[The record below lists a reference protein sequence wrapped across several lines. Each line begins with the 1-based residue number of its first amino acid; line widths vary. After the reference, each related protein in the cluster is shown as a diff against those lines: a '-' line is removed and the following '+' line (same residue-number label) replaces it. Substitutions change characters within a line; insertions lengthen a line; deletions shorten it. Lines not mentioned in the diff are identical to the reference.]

1 MKWKDLDKSK
11 KWQYLV
17 LIFVVAFLIRS
28 VDPTH
33 VVITAILYIL
43 IAYTLYDK
51 TDRKERLGIK
61 PATPKA
67 YIAAVIVL
75 GVMVAI
81 IMPLYI
87 ITPLCPM
94 HFIDGTLEMAYD
106 LIENV
111 WLMPIVV
118 WLIMGTFWVYS
129 EEIFFRGFLNDA
141 IEDLLGIEEVEKK
154 NLTLSKK
161 RIGGI
166 TIVSLA
172 FGFCHLSMIWAPLYM
187 WGVVEM
193 DVVFTIIVILGLSGV
208 GFAIGILRTKT
219 DSLFP
224 AILCHS
230 LGNFFEVLL
239 ISLILFS

>member
-1 MKWKDLDKSK
+1 MKWKDFDESK

-17 LIFVVAFLIRS
+17 LIFVVAFVIRS
-28 VDPTH
+28 LDPTQ
-33 VVITAILYIL
+33 VVITTMLYIL
-43 IAYTLYDK
+43 IAYMLYDK
-51 TDRKERLGIK
+51 TDRKERLGLK
-61 PATPKA
+61 STTSKS
-67 YIAAVIVL
+67 YLAALIVL

-94 HFIDGTLEMAYD
+94 HFIDGTLEMAYG

-118 WLIMGTFWVYS
+118 WLIMGTFWVYA
-129 EEIFFRGFLNDA
+129 EELFFRGFLNDA
-141 IEDLLGIEEVEKK
+141 MEDLLGIEEVEKK
-154 NLTLSKK
+154 NLTLTKK

-187 WGVVEM
+187 WGLIEL
-193 DVVFTIIVILGLSGV
+193 DLVFAIIAILGLAGI
-208 GFAIGILRTKT
+208 GFAFGILRIKT

-239 ISLILFS
+239 ISLLLFS

>member
-1 MKWKDLDKSK
+1 M
-11 KWQYLV
+11 
-17 LIFVVAFLIRS
+17 VAFLIRS

-33 VVITAILYIL
+33 VVITAIIYII

-61 PATPKA
+61 PAMLKA
-67 YIAAVIVL
+67 YLAALVVL

-81 IMPLYI
+81 IVPLYI

-94 HFIDGTLEMAYD
+94 HFIDGTLEMAHG

-111 WLMPIVV
+111 WLMSIVV
-118 WLIMGTFWVYS
+118 WLIMGTFWVYA

-141 IEDLLGIEEVEKK
+141 MEDLLGIEAVEKK

-187 WGVVEM
+187 WGAVEL
-193 DVVFTIIVILGLSGV
+193 DLVFTIIAILGLSGM

-239 ISLILFS
+239 ISLVLFG

>member
-1 MKWKDLDKSK
+1 MKWKELDKSK

-17 LIFVVAFLIRS
+17 LIFVIAFLIRS
-28 VDPTH
+28 LDPTH
-33 VVITAILYIL
+33 VVITTILYIL
-43 IAYTLYDK
+43 IGYTLYDK
-51 TDRKERLGIK
+51 TDRKEYLGIK

-94 HFIDGTLEMAYD
+94 HFIDGTLEMAYG

-118 WLIMGTFWVYS
+118 WLIMGTFWVYA

-193 DVVFTIIVILGLSGV
+193 DIVFTIIVILGLSGV

>member
-1 MKWKDLDKSK
+1 MKWKDFDESK

-28 VDPTH
+28 LDPTH
-33 VVITAILYIL
+33 VVITTILYIF
-43 IAYTLYDK
+43 ITYTLYDK

-61 PATPKA
+61 PATTKA
-67 YIAAVIVL
+67 YLAALVVL

-81 IMPLYI
+81 IMPLYF

-94 HFIDGTLEMAYD
+94 HFIDGTLEMAHG

-111 WLMPIVV
+111 WLMSVVV
-118 WLIMGTFWVYS
+118 WLIMGTFWVYV
-129 EEIFFRGFLNDA
+129 EELFFRGFLNDA
-141 IEDLLGIEEVEKK
+141 MEDLLGIEEVEKK
-154 NLTLSKK
+154 DLTLSKK

-187 WGVVEM
+187 WGVVEL
-193 DVVFTIIVILGLSGV
+193 DLVFAIIAILGLAGI
-208 GFAIGILRTKT
+208 GFAFGILRIKT

-239 ISLILFS
+239 ISLVLFG